1 MEAVKE
7 IFKSGAVISMTVL
20 LVVLVAFVFVAVGP
34 SFIVIEEDTIQ
45 ELVITDTNTGVT
57 TVVDPLAEEDYELVD
72 PESGEVEALDDSNII
87 EFLFIDPETEK
98 PVITPFQVEELT
110 FAHPKSE
117 GPTAVSADC
126 VNTSGDSS
134 QSYLAIA
141 VGCVPDSVL
150 EEVDDEGDKIYSVH
164 NSWTSSM
171 WKVTWAGLIIIGGFS
186 VLWGLALLAPRLK
199 SIGNFGNSPS
209 PERS

>member
-20 LVVLVAFVFVAVGP
+20 LVVLIAFIFVAVGP

-57 TVVDPLAEEDYELVD
+57 TVVDPLAEDYELVD

-98 PVITPFQVEELT
+98 PVITAFQVEEIT
-110 FAHPKSE
+110 FANPESE
-117 GPTAVSADC
+117 GSTAVSADC

-150 EEVDDEGDKIYSVH
+150 EETTVH

-171 WKVTWAGLIIIGGFS
+171 WKVTLAGLVVIGGFS